1 MNRRQPRATDLE
13 ILDHCSDEMTQS
25 KSRRRCEKSATAF
38 YKSGRDTQPGATVAA
53 SDEQSVTVPP
63 SAAQGKRSAGVG
75 GDMPEPLKWYD
86 DNADL

>member
-1 MNRRQPRATDLE
+1 
-13 ILDHCSDEMTQS
+13 MTQS

-63 SAAQGKRSAGVG
+63 SAARQKQLEVDRRRA
-75 GDMPEPLKWYD
+75 L
-86 DNADL
+86 ADSGHVA